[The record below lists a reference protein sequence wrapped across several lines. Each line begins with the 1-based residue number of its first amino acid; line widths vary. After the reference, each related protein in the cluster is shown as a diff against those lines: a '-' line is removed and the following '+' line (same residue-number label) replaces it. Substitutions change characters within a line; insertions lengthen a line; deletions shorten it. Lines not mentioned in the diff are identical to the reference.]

1 MITPHAHWRYTSL
14 LALYCGLFIVRLFA
28 LSGCFYMQSHQCILS
43 PHFKWLLIF
52 HACQCCNLYPNPCYW
67 MFPLLNVLPS
77 HCCHKQPHRV
87 IAGLCLG
94 PNWLWMY
101 FGDNLSDCAFSLLWS
116 QSISMNVHRE
126 LAVWGSLHDR
136 LCRTHMK
143 TQKKYK
149 ACSSGSK
156 IWITMPELETEW
168 RRGEEGSDA
177 GFSLQQRRENSA
189 QTNLRRQ

>member
-1 MITPHAHWRYTSL
+1 MGYL
-14 LALYCGLFIVRLFA
+14 LYGYLPYLVVFICSHINASYRHILNGCLFSMPASAV
-28 LSGCFYMQSHQCILS
+28 
-43 PHFKWLLIF
+43 
-52 HACQCCNLYPNPCYW
+52 NLYPNPCYW

-168 RRGEEGSDA
+168 RRGEEGPDA

-189 QTNLRRQ
+189 QTNLRRR